1 MINFTKHSRVDHG
14 EIVDQ
19 NRPGPEII
27 LMIHHLDQQFTIR
40 TQGVVEGQR

>member
-19 NRPGPEII
+19 NRPWDDFDGSPSWSAIYYKN
-27 LMIHHLDQQFTIR
+27 
-40 TQGVVEGQR
+40 QGAVEGQK